1 MAPAVLLRQ
10 WPSWLIAKRRRHS
23 GQLRCSAEPNHSPMQ
38 LSQKAWPQSR
48 MDSAVRGG
56 MEAKASAQIWQLL
69 CSAAG
74 SAALGRFLPAGC
86 FTAAAGAATAAARPA
101 LAAGASVRRILSLR
115 GSIVRVSP
123 SSKCTTYA
131 FGPLTRSTR
140 PGYSCGC

>member
-1 MAPAVLLRQ
+1 
-10 WPSWLIAKRRRHS
+10 
-23 GQLRCSAEPNHSPMQ
+23 MQ

-48 MDSAVRGG
+48 MDTAVRGG
-56 MEAKASAQIWQLL
+56 MAAKASAQIWQLL

-74 SAALGRFLPAGC
+74 SAALGRFLPAG
-86 FTAAAGAATAAARPA
+86 TAAAGAAAAAAARPPP
-101 LAAGASVRRILSLR
+101 AAGASIRRILSLR

-131 FGPLTRSTR
+131 FGPLTLSTC